1 MEELVRKA
9 QQGDRDA
16 FYEIISVSGEKLYKT
31 AYSYLKNEHAALEAV
46 AETTCRAYISINKL
60 RDCRYFTT
68 WLTRILINYC
78 LNELK
83 YLSRHTSDDMAD
95 FRYICIKD
103 ADCGIEERLDLSNGL
118 ARIKP
123 KYRDVLIL
131 KYFEDFST
139 EDIAKALNKP
149 VGTVKTWINRGLK
162 QLRESMK
169 GSGHYVC

>member
-9 QQGDRDA
+9 QHGDRDA
-16 FYEIISVSGEKLYKT
+16 FYEIISASREKLYRT
-31 AYSYLKNEHAALEAV
+31 AYSYLKDEHAALEAV
-46 AETTCRAYISINKL
+46 AETTCRAYISINRL
-60 RDCRYFTT
+60 RDSRYFTT

-78 LNELK
+78 INELK
-83 YLSRHTSDDMAD
+83 YLSKHTSEDMAD
-95 FRYICIKD
+95 IKHICIMD
-103 ADCGIEERLDLSNGL
+103 ADGGIEERLDLTDGL
-118 ARIKP
+118 TKIKP

-162 QLRESMK
+162 QLRDNMK
-169 GSGHYVC
+169 GSEHCV